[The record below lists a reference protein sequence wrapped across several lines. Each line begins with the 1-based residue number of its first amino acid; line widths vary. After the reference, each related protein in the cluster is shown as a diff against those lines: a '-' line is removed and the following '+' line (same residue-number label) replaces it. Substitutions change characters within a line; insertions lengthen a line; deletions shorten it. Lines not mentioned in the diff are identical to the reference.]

1 MKMNASLAGIWMFV
15 MMSLQT
21 LGESS
26 LSVDPNRPLY
36 IREHSRLKLDCT
48 YKGDNGHIKWTKDDV
63 QVQEPHFATHTFR
76 TAAFSGG
83 KIQMVTNLTIT
94 KNNMLLR
101 DSGVYACV
109 SGLDMRAV
117 RVKVLRVQTGSHVIR
132 DPGGS
137 ITLQCDPAS
146 HDVDVL
152 WTKNM
157 TSLSQLPDLSGRIF
171 LEARNRTLRIR
182 NASLADSGQYE
193 CNLKPRD
200 GVVQGNLS
208 SKVVLSGSPYFPDG
222 HNVSETVTV
231 SKKRLELYC
240 PAQGYPVPKVIWLA
254 EGVQLNNSKETQF
267 LSYRGVTAAVLLIE
281 QYLPEIGE
289 NFVCEAFNQQGR
301 TRRTFEILFVNSAQT
316 IHAVDAVFILALFVS
331 ISINLKGFQS

>member
-1 MKMNASLAGIWMFV
+1 MKMNSSLAGIWMFV
-15 MMSLQT
+15 LMSLQT
-21 LGESS
+21 LGEGS

-36 IREHSRLKLDCT
+36 IREHSRLKLYCT
-48 YKGDNGHIKWTKDDV
+48 YRGDNGHIKWTKNDV
-63 QVQEPHFATHTFR
+63 PVQEPYFATHTFR
-76 TAAFSGG
+76 TAAYSDG

-94 KNNMLLR
+94 RKNMLLR

-109 SGLDMRAV
+109 SGSERKDV
-117 RVKVLRVQTGSHVIR
+117 SVKVLRVQTGSHVIR

-137 ITLQCDPAS
+137 ITLLCDPAS

-157 TSLSQLPDLSGRIF
+157 TSLTQLPDLSGRII
-171 LEARNRTLRIR
+171 LEARNTTLRIL

-193 CNLKPRD
+193 CNVKPRD

-208 SKVVLSGSPYFPDG
+208 SRVVLSGSPYFPDG

-231 SKKRLELYC
+231 STKRLELYC

-254 EGVQLNNSKETQF
+254 EGVRLNNSKETQF
-267 LSYRGVTAAVLLIE
+267 LSYGGVTSAVLRIE
-281 QYLPEIGE
+281 RYLPEIGE
-289 NFVCEAFNQQGR
+289 RFVCEAFNQQGR
-301 TRRTFEILFVNSAQT
+301 TRRTFEIMFVNSAQT
-316 IHAVDAVFILALFVS
+316 IHAVDVVFVLALLVS
-331 ISINLKGFQS
+331 ISLNLKGFQS